1 MRVGF
6 RVGEIRKRRNTCA
19 AKGHSPPRVSAR
31 GRAVLFGDRRG
42 LEEADGG
49 RRRRERGW
57 I

>member
-1 MRVGF
+1 M
-6 RVGEIRKRRNTCA
+6 GEIPKRRNTCA

-49 RRRRERGW
+49 LRRRERGW
-57 I
+57 V